1 MHTVPAALLPDQHD
15 AGMQRGV
22 PRAHESCRCTRL
34 LSDAG
39 YASRLP
45 VHVGVAMVRTRRL
58 IVPLLILAAAACS
71 DGVVTPAARPIE
83 APSSTAPASIRLAP
97 QGRPTLDLV
106 GGSSDSASVD
116 FVVGP
121 TGGIFFT
128 GSHAVV
134 FPAQSVC
141 DPATSSYGPTTWDQP
156 CTPIQSPL
164 KVHAEVRQ
172 KDGKTWVDFKPS
184 LRFVPSSY
192 PSRWVW
198 MLMYSPA
205 AVGSTDLSKFNILW
219 AQSIGGATVDEAPT
233 DPTLR
238 TYVDPWA
245 GISLRRIKHFSG
257 YALTTG
263 RECNPGE
270 ECGGDGTGGTP

>member
-1 MHTVPAALLPDQHD
+1 MR
-15 AGMQRGV
+15 RGTS
-22 PRAHESCRCTRL
+22 RAHESWRCTRL

-45 VHVGVAMVRTRRL
+45 VHVGVAMVRTRKL

-71 DGVVTPAARPIE
+71 DGVVSPAARPI
-83 APSSTAPASIRLAP
+83 AVPSSAPAPVGLAP

-106 GGSSDSASVD
+106 GGSADSASVD

-121 TGGIFFT
+121 TGGVFFT
-128 GSHAVV
+128 GNHAVV

-156 CTPIQSPL
+156 CTPLQSQL

-172 KDGKTWVDFKPS
+172 RNGKTWVDFKPS
-184 LRFVPSSY
+184 LRFVPSSS
-192 PSRWVW
+192 PAKWVW

-205 AVGSTDLSKFNILW
+205 AVGTTDLSRFNILW
-219 AQSIGGATVDEAPT
+219 AESIGGQTVDEAPL
-233 DPTLR
+233 DSSLR
-238 TYVDPWA
+238 TYVDPWQ

-263 RECNPGE
+263 RNCNQGE
-270 ECGGDGTGGTP
+270 DCGDSPPP